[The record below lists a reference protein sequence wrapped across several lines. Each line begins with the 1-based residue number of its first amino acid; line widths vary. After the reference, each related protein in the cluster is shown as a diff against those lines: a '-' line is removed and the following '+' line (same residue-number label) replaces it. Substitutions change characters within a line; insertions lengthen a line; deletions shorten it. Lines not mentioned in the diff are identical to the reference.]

1 MMIYIYLPTYL
12 PTYLT
17 LILPTVKVSS
27 RGRVRVSTRVRA
39 RFRVRVS
46 TRVRAIVRV
55 REFGNSGKG
64 NMERGTWKGGN
75 KV

>member
-1 MMIYIYLPTYL
+1 MFFGHLPRT
-12 PTYLT
+12 
-17 LILPTVKVSS
+17 S
-27 RGRVRVSTRVRA
+27 GRVRVR
-39 RFRVRVS
+39 
-46 TRVRAIVRV
+46 VRV